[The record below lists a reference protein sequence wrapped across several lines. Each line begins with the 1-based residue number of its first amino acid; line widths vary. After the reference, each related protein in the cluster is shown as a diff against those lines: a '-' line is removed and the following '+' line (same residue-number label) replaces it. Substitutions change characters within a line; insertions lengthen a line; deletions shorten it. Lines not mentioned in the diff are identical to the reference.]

1 MTSIRKLFSRKESD
15 EASTI
20 AYLSGKDCGKRSASE
35 GRKKRP
41 RVAGGG
47 ENLPLEILRCLSEWV
62 SVLDERDTVPGKRF
76 HFERRSIS

>member
-1 MTSIRKLFSRKESD
+1 MGGSESPRCEDNEWDPVQVID
-15 EASTI
+15 E
-20 AYLSGKDCGKRSASE
+20 SE

-62 SVLDERDTVPGKRF
+62 SVLDERETVPGKRL